1 MAEIERSYL
10 RILMTTSASIMS
22 VTISR
27 RMSRLRFLSQITK
40 FALSRV
46 NGSRDLSILYR
57 MMASSLLNT
66 PLSTRISPVML
77 FSNLWCP
84 IQNGFEYLL
93 LSHISNSSRVDDNRC
108 AYLISTVM

>member
-1 MAEIERSYL
+1 
-10 RILMTTSASIMS
+10 
-22 VTISR
+22 
-27 RMSRLRFLSQITK
+27 
-40 FALSRV
+40 
-46 NGSRDLSILYR
+46 
-57 MMASSLLNT
+57 
-66 PLSTRISPVML
+66 LSTRISPVML